1 MRLYYVRHGLTDWN
15 SAGRLQGRHDVP
27 LNDIGRVQAAQCG
40 AILRDLLACDGVTA
54 AQCGYVSSPLVRA
67 RATMEIMRATLGL
80 PSLGYGIDP
89 RLAEISFGDWEGL
102 TYAEVIARAADV
114 VARRE
119 ADKWNFRPPGGET
132 YQEVALRAGAW
143 YATLERETIV
153 AAHGGIAR
161 ALIAWLKIEPP
172 EAAVHHS
179 IDHGV
184 VYVLEPKR
192 LARYA
197 RAPI

>member
-15 SAGRLQGRHDVP
+15 SAGRLQGRHDLP
-27 LNDIGRVQAAQCG
+27 LNDIGRVQAARCG
-40 AILRDLLACDGVTA
+40 AILRDLLARDGVAA
-54 AQCGYVSSPLVRA
+54 AQCGYVSSPLIRA

-80 PSLGYGIDP
+80 PSVGYDVDP

-102 TYAEVIARAADV
+102 TYAEVIERDPDV

-119 ADKWNFRPPGGET
+119 ADKWDFRPPGGET

-143 YATLERETIV
+143 YATLERGTIV
-153 AAHGGIAR
+153 AAHGGVAR
-161 ALIAWLKIEPP
+161 ALIAWLKIEPA

-179 IDHGV
+179 IDHGA
-184 VYVLEPKR
+184 VYVLEPKH

-197 RAPI
+197 